1 MTIFCG
7 IPWPSVLNAQKI
19 SFLFKSIENTVRADE
34 KVRGT
39 EIEERDAISTVA
51 FPLKARLEASVL
63 KPKGE
68 LKTMKVH
75 FISITTD
82 YNNINKTTVF
92 AF

>member
-1 MTIFCG
+1 MTVFCG

-39 EIEERDAISTVA
+39 EIEERYAISTVA
-51 FPLKARLEASVL
+51 LALKARLEASVL
-63 KPKGE
+63 KPKE